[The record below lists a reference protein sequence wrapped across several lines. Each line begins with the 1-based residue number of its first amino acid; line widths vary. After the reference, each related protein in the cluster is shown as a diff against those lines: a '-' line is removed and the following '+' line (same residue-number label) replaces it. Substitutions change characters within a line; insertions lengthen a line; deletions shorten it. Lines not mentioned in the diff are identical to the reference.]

1 MSFHFSVTLCLLLI
15 LSCQAADVEQIMNS
29 MTLEEKIGQMN
40 QIDISV
46 FVDESIPGLVNY
58 TKLEEWIKTY
68 KIGSLLNSPFSGG
81 QVDGKVGWTSSEWR
95 EVINNIQ
102 TISQKYA
109 DTESAIPIM
118 YGIDSIHGASYVY
131 GSTVFPQQLTT
142 AASFNTSLS
151 YEAGVVTGRDTIAS
165 GIPWL
170 FSPVLGLA
178 LSPLW
183 PRFWETFG
191 EDPYLAARMGEEL
204 VRGIQT
210 ESTSATFPSAAAACM
225 KHFIAYSNPSTG
237 HDRSAVQLP
246 DRVLKELFLPAFQA
260 AIDAGV
266 LTAMEAYHEVGGI
279 PMVASYDYLSKLLRY
294 DMDFKGLLVTDYS
307 EILNLHNFHMT
318 APTVTDAVKQSLS
331 ETTIDMSMVPLDNS
345 FFESTIA
352 LVESGEID
360 IDRIDDSVQRILET
374 KNILGLL
381 DNPVTPLNSSLV
393 DLVGQDADWDKAL
406 NAARESISLLKNED
420 NVLPIAPS
428 SLGNSDTIFVTGPTA
443 NSLVRQTGGNFY
455 IWRLF

>member
-1 MSFHFSVTLCLLLI
+1 MLFHFSVTLCLLLI

-81 QVDGKVGWTSSEWR
+81 QVDGKVGWTPSEWR

-109 DTESAIPIM
+109 DTEAAIPIM

-165 GIPWL
+165 GIPWH

-210 ESTSATFPSAAAACM
+210 ESASATFPSAAAACM

-331 ETTIDMSMVPLDNS
+331 ETTIDMSMVPLDDS

-381 DNPVTPLNSSLV
+381 DNPVTPLDSPLV
-393 DLVGQDADWDKAL
+393 DLVGQDEDWDKAL

-443 NSLVRQTGGNFY
+443 NSLVRQTGGNFH